1 MGVADFDY
9 SGFDGCTH
17 FWCLGIG
24 GGYIVIT
31 KIKIV
36 NHEILAQIRKVFEQL
51 CLLIDILYT
60 FATIVFLIYITT
72 SFMAKTVNAA
82 FEEFLEDYVNLD
94 PQDTKK
100 ARSSRNW
107 LIEE

>member
-1 MGVADFDY
+1 
-9 SGFDGCTH
+9 
-17 FWCLGIG
+17 
-24 GGYIVIT
+24 
-31 KIKIV
+31 
-36 NHEILAQIRKVFEQL
+36 
-51 CLLIDILYT
+51 
-60 FATIVFLIYITT
+60 
-72 SFMAKTVNAA
+72 MAKTVNAA